1 MPCSG
6 LLSDEGLTLL
16 HVEQLRRNGLF
27 QQEKCNL
34 KQLVLPLNQTSQG
47 FVGKEHC
54 VFPTVA
60 NISQVVMEP

>member
-1 MPCSG
+1 MDFS
-6 LLSDEGLTLL
+6 ST
-16 HVEQLRRNGLF
+16 RS
-27 QQEKCNL
+27 NL
-34 KQLVLPLNQTSQG
+34 KQFALPLNETSQG